1 MGEVCPVSAVNGPAS
16 CTPGRSPIRWYARP
30 DAARNEGTRMAEIV
44 KRDVLPRPG
53 DDGWKCVYEIRRDD
67 GCTRVAQAIAG
78 ALGNAEALAS
88 MDAMGGPDVV
98 GIAEKVQ
105 SPARRG
111 RTLITVYYDS
121 VDRGTLHWN
130 VQYERDFEGPVFSSA
145 E

>member
-1 MGEVCPVSAVNGPAS
+1 
-16 CTPGRSPIRWYARP
+16 
-30 DAARNEGTRMAEIV
+30 MAEIV

-53 DDGWKCVYEIRRDD
+53 DDGWKCVYELRRDD
-67 GCTRVAQAIAG
+67 GEIVTVDVSCTRVAQAIAR

-98 GIAEKVQ
+98 GIAKKVQ

-111 RTLITVYYDS
+111 RTLITAYYDS

-130 VQYERDFEGPVFSSA
+130 VQYERDYEGPVFSSS